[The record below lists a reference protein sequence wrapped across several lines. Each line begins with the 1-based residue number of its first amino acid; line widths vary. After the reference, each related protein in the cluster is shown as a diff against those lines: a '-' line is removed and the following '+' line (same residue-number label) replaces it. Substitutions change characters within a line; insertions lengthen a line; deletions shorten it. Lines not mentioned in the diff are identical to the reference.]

1 MAKQTARKTTMDP
14 MRSPTAFRGITKSR
28 TKAVPTEEQIRAR
41 AFEIYQRRNGA
52 PGDPHADWLQ
62 AERELI
68 EESSR

>member
-14 MRSPTAFRGITKSR
+14 MRSPAAFRGITKSR
-28 TKAVPTEEQIRAR
+28 TKVTPTVEQIRAR

-52 PGDPHADWLQ
+52 PGDPQAEWLQ

-68 EESSR
+68 E